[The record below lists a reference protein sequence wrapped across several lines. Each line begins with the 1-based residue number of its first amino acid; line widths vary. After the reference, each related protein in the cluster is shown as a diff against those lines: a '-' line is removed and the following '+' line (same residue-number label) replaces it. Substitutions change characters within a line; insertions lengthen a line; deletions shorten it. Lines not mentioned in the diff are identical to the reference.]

1 MDEDQV
7 NEEQGSTD
15 PERQEVT
22 FTEGSGK
29 NESPSRGM
37 FSAVRR
43 ADPVNLYT
51 FFGKQNEDVN
61 ERISVLERNLNTV
74 NKGIA
79 FNAKLQS
86 NNFEKS
92 LITIKTSI
100 LTLEQGLK
108 VVSDKLDLSDS
119 LRKIRD
125 ANEKKREQQL
135 AEQQLR
141 EGKESLIEKKMQA
154 TLAAPL
160 QKIGAKAQSV
170 LGGLLKFFN
179 TILLGIIGTRGIQ
192 VLGALISGNKE
203 KLEEIKGKILKE
215 LGVATGIFLA
225 INGGLAIALRSVIRL
240 TGFIGRIAFTNL
252 LARPLRRIFELASQG
267 AFLRGQRPGSQTYI
281 PQRQNRNRTN
291 RRVTT
296 QAGQTLSSLTS
307 RRNDMA
313 FARRSGYFA
322 SGLSLLN
329 SYLSGEGPIESITRA
344 TAQGLTL
351 AAALYITRNAPVAF
365 QLASLIG
372 APVAVDAIVDNVFQ
386 GNELDNIQSQV
397 QNRQLELRERANNV
411 TVVGDNTDETNVT
424 GSTQVSDASALLA
437 VASGNADNPYLIN
450 SYMQYNVVV

>member
-7 NEEQGSTD
+7 NEEQGAND

-22 FTEGSGK
+22 FKQAEQDET
-29 NESPSRGM
+29 PSRGM
-37 FSAVRR
+37 FSPVRR

-51 FFGKQNEDVN
+51 FFGKQNDDVN
-61 ERISVLERNLNTV
+61 ERITD
-74 NKGIA
+74 
-79 FNAKLQS
+79 LQAQIKDLTKTDLIQS
-86 NNFEKS
+86 QNFEKS
-92 LITIKTSI
+92 LININTSI
-100 LTLEQGLK
+100 LTLQQGLK
-108 VVSDKLDLSDS
+108 VISDKLEVSDQ

-125 ANEKKREQQL
+125 ANEKRRDEQL

-203 KLEEIKGKILKE
+203 KIEEIKGKILKE

-252 LARPLRRIFELASQG
+252 LARPLRRIFELAAQG
-267 AFLRGQRPGSQTYI
+267 SFLRGAGPGGGPGII
-281 PQRQNRNRTN
+281 PPGGPGKSKGKVKSKRYTGRTIGSGIAN
-291 RRVTT
+291 TI
-296 QAGQTLSSLTS
+296 LSSTFLGAI
-307 RRNDMA
+307 RGYEE
-313 FARRSGYFA
+313 FESGGDVRDITAGFLGGTGTAGVISNMRFLPPYVRVGAILADQF
-322 SGLSLLN
+322 GLLPITDFVVDSIKGFLKP
-329 SYLSGEGPIESITRA
+329 GEMN
-344 TAQGLTL
+344 Q
-351 AAALYITRNAPVAF
+351 
-365 QLASLIG
+365 
-372 APVAVDAIVDNVFQ
+372 
-386 GNELDNIQSQV
+386 IQSDV
-397 QNRQLELRERANNV
+397 QNRQLQLRERANNV
-411 TVVGDNTDETNVT
+411 TVVGDNTDETNIT
-424 GSTQVSDASALLA
+424 GSTQVSDASALL
-437 VASGNADNPYLIN
+437 VVPSTNSDNPYLMN

>member
-7 NEEQGSTD
+7 NEEQGTTD

-22 FTEGSGK
+22 FKQPEQDQT
-29 NESPSRGM
+29 PSRGM

-43 ADPVNLYT
+43 ADPVNLYS
-51 FFGKQNEDVN
+51 FLGKQNDDVN
-61 ERISVLERNLNTV
+61 ERIT
-74 NKGIA
+74 G
-79 FNAKLQS
+79 LQS
-86 NNFEKS
+86 QISTLNNNNIQQRTNFEKNI
-92 LITIKTSI
+92 ITINTSL
-100 LTLEQGLK
+100 LTLQQGLK
-108 VVSDKLDLSDS
+108 VVSDKLELSDS

-267 AFLRGQRPGSQTYI
+267 AFLRGQRPGSTTI
-281 PQRQNRNRTN
+281 MPQYQRNRTANRNR
-291 RRVTT
+291 RITT
-296 QAGQTLSSLTS
+296 QAGQTISSLTN
-307 RRNDMA
+307 RRRDMA
-313 FARRSGYFA
+313 YAKGSGYFA
-322 SGLSLLN
+322 AGLSVLN
-329 SYLSGEGPIESITRA
+329 SFLSGEGPIETSVRA
-344 TAQGLTL
+344 LAQFSTVAGMLFL
-351 AAALYITRNAPVAF
+351 TRNAPLAF
-365 QLASLIG
+365 KLGAIVG
-372 APVAVDAIVDNVFQ
+372 APVVTDAIVDNVFR

-437 VASGNADNPYLIN
+437 VASGNTDNPYLIN

>member
-7 NEEQGSTD
+7 NEEQGTND

-22 FTEGSGK
+22 FKQAEQDET
-29 NESPSRGM
+29 PSRGM
-37 FSAVRR
+37 FSSVRR

-203 KLEEIKGKILKE
+203 KLEEIKVKILKE

-252 LARPLRRIFELASQG
+252 LARPLRRIFQLAAQG
-267 AFLRGQRPGSQTYI
+267 SFLRGAGPGGGPGII
-281 PQRQNRNRTN
+281 P
-291 RRVTT
+291 
-296 QAGQTLSSLTS
+296 
-307 RRNDMA
+307 
-313 FARRSGYFA
+313 
-322 SGLSLLN
+322 
-329 SYLSGEGPIESITRA
+329 P
-344 TAQGLTL
+344 
-351 AAALYITRNAPVAF
+351 
-365 QLASLIG
+365 G
-372 APVAVDAIVDNVFQ
+372 APGKSKGKVKSQRFGGRVVGSVLPRFSSRFLGGLRGFEEFQSGGDAKDITAGVIGGAGTPGVISRLSFLPPYVRVGLILADQFGFLPITDTVVDSIKGFLKPGEMNQ
-386 GNELDNIQSQV
+386 IQSQV

>member
-7 NEEQGSTD
+7 NEQQGTND

-22 FTEGSGK
+22 FKQAEQDET
-29 NESPSRGM
+29 PSRGM

-43 ADPVNLYT
+43 ADPVNLYS
-51 FFGKQNEDVN
+51 FLGKQNDDVN
-61 ERISVLERNLNTV
+61 ERITGLESQIVTLNNNNT
-74 NKGIA
+74 
-79 FNAKLQS
+79 QQRT
-86 NNFEKS
+86 NFEKNIISINTS
-92 LITIKTSI
+92 L
-100 LTLEQGLK
+100 LTLQQGLK
-108 VVSDKLDLSDS
+108 VVSDKLELSDS

-125 ANEKKREQQL
+125 ANDLKREQQL

-141 EGKESLIEKKMQA
+141 EGKESLVEKKMQA

-192 VLGALISGNKE
+192 VIGELIKGNKDTME
-203 KLEEIKGKILKE
+203 MIKSKIVKE

-252 LARPLRRIFELASQG
+252 LARPLRRVFELASQG
-267 AFLRGQRPGSQTYI
+267 AFLKGQRPGSQTYI

-307 RRNDMA
+307 KRNDMA
-313 FARRSGYFA
+313 FARRGGYFA
-322 SGLSLLN
+322 TALSLVN
-329 SYLSGEGPIESITRA
+329 SYLSGEGPIESFARA
-344 TAQGLTL
+344 TAQGITL
-351 AAALYITRNAPVAF
+351 AGALYFTRNAPVAL

-372 APVAVDAIVDNVFQ
+372 TPVAVDAIIDNVFQ

-397 QNRQLELRERANNV
+397 QNRQLQLREQANNV

-424 GSTQVSDASALLA
+424 GSTQVSDASALLVVPSA
-437 VASGNADNPYLIN
+437 NTDNPYLMN
-450 SYMQYNVVV
+450 SYMQYNVVI